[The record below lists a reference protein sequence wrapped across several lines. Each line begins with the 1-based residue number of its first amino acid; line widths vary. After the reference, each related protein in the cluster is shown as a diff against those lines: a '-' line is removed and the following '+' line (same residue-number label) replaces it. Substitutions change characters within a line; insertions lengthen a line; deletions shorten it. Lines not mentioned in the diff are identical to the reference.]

1 MKKSKILVV
10 ANWKMNP
17 SALAE
22 VKVLFKKISLAS
34 GRLRNVETILCPPF
48 IFLSVLSGVGVKL
61 GSQDVFWQNGGR
73 FTGEISPEMLKGL
86 GVSHCIIGHSER
98 RELGESD
105 EVVSK
110 KVNAALREGLRA
122 VMCIGERERDSSGV
136 YFDFLKDQLKK
147 SLAGVPLR
155 FLTDLIIA
163 YEPIWA
169 IGKSFR
175 DSMTP
180 ADIREMTIFIR
191 KVLSDI
197 YERKVVSS
205 VPIIYGG
212 SVEPENVAE
221 VLKEGGVDGVLV
233 GHRSLVAEEFIAIL
247 KSANNI

>member
-1 MKKSKILVV
+1 
-10 ANWKMNP
+10 MNP

>member
-1 MKKSKILVV
+1 
-10 ANWKMNP
+10 MNP

-48 IFLSVLSGVGVKL
+48 IFLSVLSSVGVKL

-197 YERKVVSS
+197 YERKAGSS

>member
-1 MKKSKILVV
+1 
-10 ANWKMNP
+10 MNP

-197 YERKVVSS
+197 YERKAGSS

>member
-1 MKKSKILVV
+1 
-10 ANWKMNP
+10 MNP
-17 SALAE
+17 PALAE
-22 VKVLFKKISLAS
+22 AKVLFKKISLAS

-197 YERKVVSS
+197 YERKAGSS